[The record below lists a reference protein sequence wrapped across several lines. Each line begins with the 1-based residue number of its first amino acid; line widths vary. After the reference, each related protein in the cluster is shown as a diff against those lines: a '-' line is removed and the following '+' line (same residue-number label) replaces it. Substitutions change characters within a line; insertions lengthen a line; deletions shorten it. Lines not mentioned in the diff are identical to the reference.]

1 MNSFYL
7 GHINYSADLKA
18 TFTFEPVWK
27 TCMRTIVCF
36 DGPQLSHVQSKAKLL
51 NLELEILKDGDAYQ
65 YLLEVICGLKSEIT
79 GETQVLGQFKTFLS
93 DIEKSHRSFYLNHYA
108 LFQSLLQD
116 CKELREK
123 HIQNW
128 GGSSYGSLTRRM
140 LEKFPHVSVLG
151 NGQLAQ
157 SLLPW
162 MKEKSV
168 VVHGRTPR
176 GQEERSLDL
185 ESFKANVGYKCRSL
199 VVAAPVQNSFLTQLF
214 AEGNF
219 GQIIDW
225 RTEASLEAVDLPAG
239 IQYHS
244 FKHLAAFMESEKAKR
259 DKHID
264 LLKTVLQEKTD
275 KFSNR
280 KQHRPQGWEDLC

>member
-7 GHINYSADLKA
+7 GHINYSADLEG

-36 DGPQLSHVQSKAKLL
+36 DELQLSHVQSKAKLH
-51 NLELEILKDGDAYQ
+51 NIELEILKDAEAYQ
-65 YLLEVICGLKSEIT
+65 FLLEVICGLKSEIT
-79 GETQVLGQFKTFLS
+79 GETQVLGQFKTFLAGV
-93 DIEKSHRSFYLNHYA
+93 EKSHPSFFLSHYS

-140 LEKFPHVSVLG
+140 IENVSHVSVLG

-162 MKEKSV
+162 MKEKTV
-168 VVHGRTPR
+168 LVHGRNPR
-176 GQEERSLDL
+176 STEERSLDIR
-185 ESFKANVGYKCRSL
+185 SFHNDQDLSRRSL
-199 VVAAPVQNSFLTQLF
+199 VVAAPVPNCFLTELLTEVTF
-214 AEGNF
+214 A
-219 GQIIDW
+219 QVIDW
-225 RTEASLEAVDLPAG
+225 RTEASLDAALLPSG
-239 IQYHS
+239 VKYHS
-244 FKHLAAFMESEKAKR
+244 FMHLTAFMEGEKAKR
-259 DKHID
+259 DQHLG
-264 LLKTVLQEKTD
+264 LLKDILQQKTD
-275 KFSNR
+275 KFLNR
-280 KQHRPQGWEDLC
+280 RQLRPHGWEDLC

>member
-7 GHINYSADLKA
+7 GHINYSSDLQEH
-18 TFTFEPVWK
+18 FSFEPVWK

-36 DGPQLSHVQSKAKLL
+36 DEPQLSHVATKARLL
-51 NLELEILKDGDAYQ
+51 GIELEILKDGEAYQ

-79 GETQVLGQFKTFLS
+79 GETQVLGQFKNFLAGV
-93 DIEKSHRSFYLNHYA
+93 EKSHRNFYLNHYS

-140 LEKFPHVSVLG
+140 LENVSHVSVLG

-162 MKEKSV
+162 MKEKTV
-168 VVHGRTPR
+168 NIHGRNPR
-176 GQEERSLDL
+176 SEEELTLDL
-185 ESFKANVGYKCRSL
+185 SAFQSSHQGLRSL
-199 VVAAPVQNSFLTQLF
+199 VVAAPVQNTFLTELAGQVGF
-214 AEGNF
+214 S
-219 GQIIDW
+219 QIIDW
-225 RTEASLEAVDLPAG
+225 RTEASLETSELPATVK
-239 IQYHS
+239 YHS
-244 FKHLAAFMESEKAKR
+244 FKHLAAFMENEKAKR
-259 DKHID
+259 NQHID
-264 LLKTVLQEKTD
+264 LLRVVLQEKTD

>member
-7 GHINYSADLKA
+7 GHINYSSDLA
-18 TFTFEPVWK
+18 EHFTFEPVWK

-36 DGPQLSHVQSKAKLL
+36 DEPQLSHVQTKARLHGID
-51 NLELEILKDGDAYQ
+51 LEILKDAEAYQ

-79 GETQVLGQFKTFLS
+79 GETQVLGQFKTFLAEM
-93 DIEKSHRSFYLNHYA
+93 EKSHQTFFLNHYT

-140 LEKFPHVSVLG
+140 IETVSHVAVLG

-162 MKEKSV
+162 MKEKTVS
-168 VVHGRTPR
+168 VHGRNPR
-176 GQEERSLDL
+176 NNEERTLDI
-185 ESFKANVGYKCRSL
+185 SAFKNDLDFNNRSL
-199 VVAAPVQNSFLTQLF
+199 VIAAPVPNCFITELVAQVNF
-214 AEGNF
+214 A
-219 GQIIDW
+219 QIIDW
-225 RTEASLEAVDLPAG
+225 RTEASLEAAQLPAG
-239 IQYHS
+239 VNYHS
-244 FKHLAAFMESEKAKR
+244 FSGLTAFMESEKAKR
-259 DKHID
+259 DQH
-264 LLKTVLQEKTD
+264 LNVLKDILQQKTD
-275 KFSNR
+275 KFANR
-280 KQHRPQGWEDLC
+280 KQLRPQGWEDLC